1 MTILVTESIIKPR
14 IKINV
19 PRSPIFNIIVILITA
34 EDWKVL
40 SNGPAVHFMVL
51 HTTFGVEQFRN
62 KVRFAGG

>member
-1 MTILVTESIIKPR
+1 V
-14 IKINV
+14 
-19 PRSPIFNIIVILITA
+19 IFNIIVNFITA

-40 SNGPAVHFMVL
+40 SNGPAVQFTVL